1 MNLGEALYT
10 ARVAA
15 GLTQEQLA
23 RRTGITQAALSRY
36 ENDMRF
42 PDSDTLEQLASAVGV
57 TPRLLAELSLVG
69 IVGTDAHMR
78 RRATA
83 PARIW
88 RRLEAQI
95 NLLREHLRLLLF
107 PFDFRPPNSLSRM
120 DTIDFS
126 PTDIARLIRAQ
137 WRVPQG
143 PIRNLTRW
151 VESSGCLVVE
161 WDFGTYRVDGL
172 SQWVDDYP
180 IILLN
185 SRMPTDR
192 KRMTLAHELGH
203 IVMHSDPAHIHFL
216 DDLEQEANAFAAEF
230 LMPAH
235 IIRPDLRNHSLER
248 LVNLKRKWGVSIAAL
263 IERGHSLNTIPSSTR
278 TSLYK
283 RLGAR
288 GWRRREPISEAL
300 PPEKPETVGNVV
312 RYFEQLAYQ
321 PDQIADL
328 AGFADANSAGN
339 VLPLRKGLRA
349 V

>member
-1 MNLGEALYT
+1 MMNLGEALYT
-10 ARVAA
+10 ARIAA
-15 GLTQEQLA
+15 GLTQEQLSH
-23 RRTGITQAALSRY
+23 RTGITQAALSRY
-36 ENDMRF
+36 ENDLRF
-42 PDSDTLEQLASAVGV
+42 PDNDTLEQLASAVGV

-69 IVGTDAHMR
+69 TIGTDAHMR

-95 NLLREHLRLLLF
+95 NLLREHLHLLLL
-107 PFDFRPPNSLSRM
+107 PFDFQPPNSLSRL

-126 PTDIARLIRAQ
+126 PTAIARLIRAQ

-161 WDFGTYRVDGL
+161 WDFGTYGVDGL

-180 IILLN
+180 TILLN

-203 IVMHSDPAHIHFL
+203 VVMHADPAHIHIL
-216 DDLEQEANAFAAEF
+216 DDFEQEATAFAAEF

-235 IIRPDLRNHSLER
+235 VIRP
-248 LVNLKRKWGVSIAAL
+248 
-263 IERGHSLNTIPSSTR
+263 
-278 TSLYK
+278 
-283 RLGAR
+283 
-288 GWRRREPISEAL
+288 
-300 PPEKPETVGNVV
+300 
-312 RYFEQLAYQ
+312 
-321 PDQIADL
+321 
-328 AGFADANSAGN
+328 
-339 VLPLRKGLRA
+339 
-349 V
+349 